1 MQTQLSHHRHQIPEV
16 PHPMLI
22 EAARSHLVVI
32 DLQERL
38 LQAIPAAPQAVA
50 RSLVLIAA
58 AEQLGVPIS
67 VTEQYP
73 KGIGPSVAAVRE
85 ALPASATTHEKIS
98 FAASGDEAFSTHVNA
113 AREGGRDQLVICG
126 TEAHVC
132 VMQTALGFRQ
142 RGYEV
147 FVVGDAVASRDPS
160 SVLCARDRLMQAGC
174 GWVNAEMVVFEWMK
188 RAGTDLF
195 RSVIKLIK

>member
-1 MQTQLSHHRHQIPEV
+1 
-16 PHPMLI
+16 MLI
-22 EAARSHLVVI
+22 EAKRAHLLVI

-38 LQAIPAAPQAVA
+38 LPAIRTSGQAVE
-50 RSLVLIAA
+50 RTLVLIAA

-73 KGIGPSVAAVRE
+73 KGIGPSVGAIRD
-85 ALPASATTHEKIS
+85 ALPTSATIHEKIS
-98 FAASGDEAFSTHVNA
+98 FAASGDEAFSAHLDA
-113 AREGGRDQLVICG
+113 ARERGRDQLVICG

-160 SVLCARDRLMQAGC
+160 SVQYARDRLLQGGC
-174 GWVNAEMVVFEWMK
+174 GWVNAEMVVFEWME
-188 RAGTDLF
+188 RAATDLF
-195 RSVIKLIK
+195 RSVVKLIK

>member
-1 MQTQLSHHRHQIPEV
+1 
-16 PHPMLI
+16 MLI
-22 EAARSHLVVI
+22 QADRSHLLAI

-38 LQAIPAAPQAVA
+38 LPAIPAAPEAVA

-58 AEQLGVPIS
+58 AAQLGVPIS

-73 KGIGPSVAAVRE
+73 RGIGASVAAIRD
-85 ALPASATTHEKIS
+85 ALPASATIHEKIS
-98 FAASGDEAFSTHVNA
+98 FAASGDEAFSAHVEA

-142 RGYEV
+142 QGYEV
-147 FVVGDAVASRDPS
+147 FVVGDAVASRDPG
-160 SVLCARDRLMQAGC
+160 SVLYARDRLMQAGC
-174 GWVNAEMVVFEWMK
+174 GWVNAEMVVFEWME

-195 RSVIKLIK
+195 RSVVKLIK